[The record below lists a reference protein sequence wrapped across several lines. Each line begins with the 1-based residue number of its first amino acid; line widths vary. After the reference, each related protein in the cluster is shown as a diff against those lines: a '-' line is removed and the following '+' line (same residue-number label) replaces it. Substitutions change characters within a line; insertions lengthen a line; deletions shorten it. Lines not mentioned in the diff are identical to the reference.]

1 MSKREL
7 YVGPV
12 SPYGRAV
19 RIVLAEKGLNYEL
32 RGPFPGYEISPTNQ
46 VPALIDG
53 EQVIWDSGAII
64 EHLMSSYPN
73 SLNEPGQIQFA
84 NTLVRSDHELE
95 DKLVLKTLE
104 TFGTCLTNLFQFQDS
119 FSTHDGHPYLGR
131 CADRAGKIIEWCEI
145 QLNSNADGFV
155 PKVVSVADIRL
166 ASFLAF
172 IESGYVVFDWRS
184 YAGPKILAMVSRLEA
199 RSSFIEFP
207 IPIKKAAT

>member
-1 MSKREL
+1 MSEREL

-12 SPYGRAV
+12 SPFGRAV

-64 EHLMSSYPN
+64 EHLMLSYPN
-73 SLNEPGQIQFA
+73 SPNEPGHMPFA
-84 NTLVRSDHELE
+84 DTLVRPDHELE
-95 DKLVLKTLE
+95 DKLALTTLQ
-104 TFGTCLTNLFQFQDS
+104 TLGTCLTILFQFQDA
-119 FSTHDGHPYLGR
+119 FSSHDEHPYLNR
-131 CADRAGKIIEWCEI
+131 CADRTGKIIAWCEM
-145 QLNSNADGFV
+145 QLDSNADGFI

-172 IESGYVVFDWRS
+172 IESGYVNYDWRLH
-184 YAGPKILAMVSRLEA
+184 AGPKILAMLSRLEA
-199 RSSFIEFP
+199 RPSFLEFP
-207 IPIKKAAT
+207 IPKKKVAT